1 MSNQSENNSEHIIDM
16 ITFLQNKKIKK
27 NNKKKDAFLDAYII
41 KLFLPY
47 IIYLK
52 IVLSNDEIY
61 NNLKKNIKK
70 KDFNL
75 INLYYLMEI
84 IKKNICN

>member
-1 MSNQSENNSEHIIDM
+1 MSNQSENNIEHLINIS
-16 ITFLQNKKIKK
+16 TFISKNKNK
-27 NNKKKDAFLDAYII
+27 NSKKKDAFIDAYII

-52 IVLSNDEIY
+52 MVLADDEIY
-61 NNLKKNIKK
+61 KNLKKNIKK
-70 KDFNL
+70 KDSNI
-75 INLYYLMEI
+75 INLYFLMEI